1 MVGKRIFRLVE
12 TISFSQF
19 FPLVSVFS
27 RLVEKYFSTK
37 SFIPAAGNGFPDQ
50 WKTFSFAQSFSG
62 KWKPVNKINESQF
75 SRKDHILLSE
85 N

>member
-37 SFIPAAGNGFPDQ
+37 SFIPAAGNGFPGQ
-50 WKTFSFAQSFSG
+50 WKTFSFTQSFSG
-62 KWKPVNKINESQF
+62 KWKPVSEINKSQF
-75 SRKDHILLSE
+75 LRKDHILINE